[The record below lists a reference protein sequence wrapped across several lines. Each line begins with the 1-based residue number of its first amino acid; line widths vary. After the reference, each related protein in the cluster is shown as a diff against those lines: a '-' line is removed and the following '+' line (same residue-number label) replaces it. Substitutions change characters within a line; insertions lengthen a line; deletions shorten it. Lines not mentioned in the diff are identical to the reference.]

1 MLRILIAIFILSRSK
16 TVPFIARIDLTAKVF
31 RPLEPRALALAGSI
45 LILLLGFDLV
55 LAEDY
60 GYNFDYNSPP
70 KIQINVNVN
79 QPNTSYSVNTSTD
92 QAMQTYDSAIA
103 FRNSFKNSLPE
114 VHYQGPSVANPVVL
128 PKINYPQ
135 MNQNLEDQATKY
147 QELKQA
153 FMDNLINNNSAQPL
167 PPPSSYELP
176 ETQVQ
181 DK

>member
-1 MLRILIAIFILSRSK
+1 MGRIAMLRVFIATFIL
-16 TVPFIARIDLTAKVF
+16 T
-31 RPLEPRALALAGSI
+31 
-45 LILLLGFDLV
+45 LLLGFNFV

-79 QPNTSYSVNTSTD
+79 QPNTSYSVNTSSD
-92 QAMQTYDSAIA
+92 QAMQTYNSAIA
-103 FRNSFKNSLPE
+103 FKNSFKNSLPE

-147 QELKQA
+147 QELNQTIT
-153 FMDNLINNNSAQPL
+153 DNLINNNSTQPL
-167 PPPSSYELP
+167 PPASSYELP